1 MEIQKQQL
9 VKLFSLILKK
19 RASEDAVKTNEITP
33 SLLKFFSRKE
43 LIAIIK
49 YRFGGSIPKEH
60 DLMEKENEELLNLIE
75 DDMYIISYVT
85 QKWCEEVAKKPE
97 KVLAPKVTVNEKKAA
112 SKTTSNEK
120 AKK

>member
-19 RASEDAVKTNEITP
+19 RASEEGVKTNEITP

-60 DLMEKENEELLNLIE
+60 DLMEKENKELLNLVE
-75 DDMYIISYVT
+75 DDMYIISYIT
-85 QKWCEEVAKKPE
+85 QKWCEEIAKKPE
-97 KVLAPKVTVNEKKAA
+97 KVLAPKVTSNEKKVV
-112 SKTTSNEK
+112 SKSNSNEK